1 MRESVL
7 KTSDVSAIQTFSRMT
22 IHVIQFSDDRH
33 QDPLK

>member
-7 KTSDVSAIQTFSRMT
+7 ETSDVSAIQTFSRMT
-22 IHVIQFSDDRH
+22 IHFTQFSDDEH